1 MTAIFFAKSEEYSE
15 GIKEY
20 ERYIKFAE
28 AHRFSKGRITYGKK
42 AGDNQPC
49 WFKRIGGNDFCV
61 FCQSTKGKDFL
72 LFDNFVK
79 DDTRKKRVWALMR
92 YGLQAALSNNAD
104 TSCVRLF
111 WHDGIS
117 IPDGYEQWA
126 NRKIQECNG
135 YGNWSL
141 ALLSSARNET
151 FNLEDI
157 ENTDL
162 NDAFDSESDF
172 EKKIKELSDKLRGL
186 SVNECS

>member
-15 GIKEY
+15 GTKEY
-20 ERYIKFAE
+20 ERYEKFAVARE
-28 AHRFSKGRITYGKK
+28 FSKGRITYGKK
-42 AGDNQPC
+42 PGDNQPC
-49 WFKRIGGNDFCV
+49 WFKHIGGNDFCV
-61 FCQSTKGKDFL
+61 FCQSTKGKNFL
-72 LFDNFVK
+72 LFDNFAK
-79 DDTRKKRVWALMR
+79 DDIRKKRVWALMR

-126 NRKIQECNG
+126 NGKIQECNG

-141 ALLSSARNET
+141 ALLSSERNET

-162 NDAFDSESDF
+162 KDAFDSESDF